1 MTLLTK
7 HRDSLMAENPIMFSD
22 KGDLLLY
29 VEVTYGAIDRQAMYE
44 FFVIDLKT
52 KDMKKIKD
60 WNRTITFYGMNW

>member
-1 MTLLTK
+1 
-7 HRDSLMAENPIMFSD
+7 MAENPIMFSD